1 MIGDDYE
8 TRYPERAAAL
18 RLNPVRLRIAA
29 DVVYAQ
35 EARGCDDWEWPKYVP
50 RAERRALIDDFSA
63 WNGAPEEAKDRR
75 ELGLYEVKRYLI
87 AALLKHARE
96 TVKG

>member
-1 MIGDDYE
+1 MTGDDYE

-35 EARGCDDWEWPKYVP
+35 EARGCDDWPWPKYVP
-50 RAERRALIDDFSA
+50 KTERRALIDDFSA
-63 WNGAPEEAKDRR
+63 WNGDPEEAKGRR
-75 ELGLYEVKRYLI
+75 DLGLGSVKRYLL

-96 TVKG
+96 TVRT